1 MAGALGL
8 EPRSTVLETV
18 ALPLNYAPMERKT
31 RFELAT
37 PSLARRCS
45 TTELFP
51 HWRPGWDSNPRP
63 PPWQGGILTNWT
75 TGPMSVCLTVIYI
88 TIRFAF
94 WQEVFFK
101 NFRESFFSDE
111 KGAFLQSRFVFE
123 YHQKLHHSQTGAA
136 VVESYNKFE
145 YHQKLHHSQTAMGVT
160 LSSAAFEYHQKLHHS
175 QTLTLA
181 LVGSPKFEY
190 HQKLHHSQTKFILT

>member
-1 MAGALGL
+1 MKKAWELNSQATLAMAGALGL

-94 WQEVFFK
+94 WQDVFWK
-101 NFRESFFSDE
+101 NFREASSVTK
-111 KGAFLQSRFVFE
+111 KGPFGRVDLCLSTIRN
-123 YHQKLHHSQTGAA
+123 YITLKLDA
-136 VVESYNKFE
+136 V
-145 YHQKLHHSQTAMGVT
+145 HL
-160 LSSAAFEYHQKLHHS
+160 
-175 QTLTLA
+175 
-181 LVGSPKFEY
+181 
-190 HQKLHHSQTKFILT
+190 